1 MNKKRFAHIFACL
14 LAILATS
21 NLRAQ
26 TDSLKLES
34 NITESGRGG
43 AFNIYSVNSE
53 EVGGFEIPL
62 VSSSPDL
69 VFDSASLNGSI
80 APLGY
85 EIGWHLTDNPRSIL
99 IFIFPPLNPTEFI
112 SGPGGKICEVYYH
125 IDSAAES
132 QTITIDT
139 ATFDMYDDTIFI
151 ASYALTAWD
160 TDGYSTIPFAFQ
172 NGIVEVTIPVNV
184 EEEQLEGALPEG
196 YKLYQNRPNPF
207 NPKTWIMYEIPE
219 DVYVVLD
226 ILNLLGRRVYIL
238 DEGFRTAGY
247 YSIEFE
253 ASAFSSGFYF
263 FRLRAGPFYAVKR
276 MLLLK

>member
-1 MNKKRFAHIFACL
+1 MNKGSTALIFAGL
-14 LAILATS
+14 LIILATS

-43 AFNIYSVNSE
+43 AFSIYSVNSE

-62 VSSSPDL
+62 ISSSPDL
-69 VFDSASLNGSI
+69 VFDSATLSGSI
-80 APLGY
+80 APLSY
-85 EIGWHLTDNPRSIL
+85 EIGWHLKDNPRSIL
-99 IFIFPPLNPTEFI
+99 IFIFPPLNATEFI

-125 IDSAAES
+125 VDSGAEN

-139 ATFDMYDDTIFI
+139 ATFDMYSDTIFI

-160 TDGYSTIPFAFQ
+160 TDGYTTIPFAFQ
-172 NGIVEVTIPVNV
+172 NGIIEVTMPVNV
-184 EEEQLEGALPEG
+184 EEEALEGALPEG

-207 NPKTWIMYEIPE
+207 NPKTWIAYEIPE
-219 DVYVVLD
+219 DVYVVMD
-226 ILNLLGRRVYIL
+226 ILNINGRRVRVL
-238 DEGFRTAGY
+238 DEGFRPAGVY
-247 YSIEFE
+247 RVEFE
-253 ASAFSSGFYF
+253 GTDFSSGFYF
-263 FRLRAGPFYAVKR
+263 CRLRAGPFYDVIR

>member
-1 MNKKRFAHIFACL
+1 MNKTFFVVIFTCL
-14 LAILATS
+14 LALFPVS
-21 NLRAQ
+21 NLAAQ
-26 TDSLKLES
+26 NDSLKLES

-53 EVGGFEIPL
+53 EVGGFEVPII
-62 VSSSPDL
+62 SSSPDL
-69 VFDSASLNGSI
+69 IFDSATLNGSI

-85 EIGWHLTDNPRSIL
+85 EIGWHLKDSPRSIL
-99 IFIFPPLNPTEFI
+99 IFIFPPLNATEFI

-125 IDSAAES
+125 IDSGALS
-132 QTITIDT
+132 QTITLDT
-139 ATFDMYDDTIFI
+139 AIFDMYSDTIFI

-160 TDGYSTIPFAFQ
+160 TDGYTAIPFAFQ
-172 NGIVEVTIPVNV
+172 NGIVTVTMPVNV
-184 EEEQLEGALPEG
+184 EEEELEGALPEG

-207 NPKTWIMYEIPE
+207 NPKTWIMYNIPE

-226 ILNLLGRRVYIL
+226 ILNINGRRVRIL
-238 DEGFRTAGY
+238 DEGFRKAGC

-253 ASAFSSGFYF
+253 GTDFSSGFYF
-263 FRLRAGPFYAVKR
+263 YRFRAGPFYQVKR